1 MGIEAWYSESAFR
14 LSDSLVRQRE
24 NSKNKEHSLTY
35 RQQCWESSLRHEEMI
50 IQRAELLV
58 AYLDRCAKKKYHLT
72 QYD

>member
-1 MGIEAWYSESAFR
+1 MGIEELYSESAFR

-24 NSKNKEHSLTY
+24 NTKNKDFSHTY
-35 RQQCWESSLRHEEMI
+35 RQLCWESSLRHEEMI

-58 AYLDRCAKKKYHLT
+58 AHLDRCAKKTYHLT